1 MIRGRLFGL
10 KRSLNLCRNTLL
22 SSKNQIELRL
32 NNNKK
37 DVIEIEKSRK

>member
-22 SSKNQIELRL
+22 RSKNHIELRL